1 MELEVIFPEC
11 LKRVRYKA
19 SHLGSCSIPVGLTE
33 ENIDQGVGQPDH
45 PADDVTDD
53 GHPGEPLGPGVDLHQ
68 YGGWESADEED
79 HQDDGDHDAD
89 PQLLPLQLPLLL
101 SDQLVQLEDGGGLQS
116 VADVELCR
124 SSSV

>member
-1 MELEVIFPEC
+1 MELEIILPEC

-33 ENIDQGVGQPDH
+33 ENIDQGVG
-45 PADDVTDD
+45 
-53 GHPGEPLGPGVDLHQ
+53 HPGEPLGSGVDLHQ
-68 YGGWESADEED
+68 YGGRESADEED
-79 HQDDGDHDAD
+79 QQDDGDHDAD